1 MLNRAEAAPSSAT
14 PNQNHSALGDRIQSR
29 PPAAVVAFPVRS
41 SNIARACIAAL
52 DVSPAV
58 RLTGYAIADC
68 AAIHPRSTTF
78 RHIQEGDCA
87 AFPAG
92 ETIRRTRRGRV
103 TIRTIRN
110 HIEAL
115 VIAGLERRRTIRTNT
130 YVFTHP
136 EQQKAPGIRA
146 EIAENC
152 TLLSNPDSDCTPDF
166 TPKEPLEEGRKD
178 LDQDQDQKNRAR
190 DPSTATTTT
199 TATTGVRTTT
209 TTTTGVSPDRSTG
222 RDPGPACA
230 PETSP
235 PPRDPST
242 TTTTTTT
249 TAVRTDA
256 DSTGRDP
263 GPACAPE
270 TSPPPARRT
279 PANDKP
285 ATARQL
291 EYVRFLADEVSTD
304 PPNPATLTARTADRV
319 IRDLTA
325 RYAPRRE
332 RRDRRRQPVPS
343 TVQAQSD
350 RTDRTEPIHGC
361 SASARRARIDVLTL
375 TIEQWQSRTDP
386 ATVQAWKHELAQLIA
401 EDDRHREGLRPPP
414 RQLRGRVPPGNDMR
428 RPPRP
433 RRQGAGSAGA
443 EDPSGRGVGH
453 DWLGGL
459 WSATGVDPADDDGA
473 DAAAADG
480 ADDLD
485 PDPDP
490 DAAAIRR
497 CPISAKRAAFA
508 ARSPCR

>member
-41 SNIARACIAAL
+41 SNVARACIAAL

-92 ETIRRTRRGRV
+92 KTIQRTRRGRV
-103 TIRTIRN
+103 TIRTIRT

-178 LDQDQDQKNRAR
+178 LDQDQEQKNRAR

-199 TATTGVRTTT
+199 TTTTGVRTTT
-209 TTTTGVSPDRSTG
+209 TTTTGVSPDR
-222 RDPGPACA
+222 
-230 PETSP
+230 
-235 PPRDPST
+235 
-242 TTTTTTT
+242 
-249 TAVRTDA
+249 
-256 DSTGRDP
+256 STGRDP

-386 ATVQAWKHELAQLIA
+386 ATVQAWKHELAQLIT
-401 EDDRHREGLRPPP
+401 EDDRHREGLRPPGSSAAGSP
-414 RQLRGRVPPGNDMR
+414 PATTCDGRRGRAAKALAALEQRIRQAAAWVMTGWAVSGAPPG
-428 RPPRP
+428 
-433 RRQGAGSAGA
+433 
-443 EDPSGRGVGH
+443 
-453 DWLGGL
+453 
-459 WSATGVDPADDDGA
+459 
-473 DAAAADG
+473 
-480 ADDLD
+480 
-485 PDPDP
+485 
-490 DAAAIRR
+490 
-497 CPISAKRAAFA
+497 
-508 ARSPCR
+508 